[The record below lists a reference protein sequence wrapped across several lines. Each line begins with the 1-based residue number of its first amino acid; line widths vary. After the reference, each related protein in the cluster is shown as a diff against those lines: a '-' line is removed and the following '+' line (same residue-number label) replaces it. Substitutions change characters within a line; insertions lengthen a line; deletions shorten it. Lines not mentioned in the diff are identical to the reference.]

1 MTDILLPSLRRA
13 AAILLTAAALP
24 YAAACSRPTASRSLA
39 PDVWAVVDGHDIHR
53 AEVEEAYRASVD
65 PTPTP
70 PSAEET
76 LGLEL
81 NVLDE
86 LITQDILLARASA
99 AHLDVTDAD
108 VTKAVTER
116 QNGLTD
122 AAFQMQL
129 AERGLTPD
137 DFKNGVRRELIV
149 RKLVDRDVTSKINVT
164 DAEITAYY
172 NAHRAEFNVTE
183 DQYHLAQILITPVQD
198 QQITNRQHD
207 DATSPADAQRKVTM
221 LMDRLHKG
229 EDFATLAMDYSEDP
243 NSAPRGG
250 DLGFVPASTL
260 ERVPPQVKKMVL
272 DTKPGQV
279 SAVTLNGATTL
290 LMVVAHEAPG
300 QRELTTPSVHD
311 SIRDNL
317 KSRREQVLHAAYL
330 AEARAGATVVNNLAQ
345 QIIAT
350 NGALPAAAPTTSAP
364 GASTPAPAAPE
375 GTAPKAQ

>member
-1 MTDILLPSLRRA
+1 MITTRSFRRRRLSLLVTVVTGLALAGACARSQAPS
-13 AAILLTAAALP
+13 
-24 YAAACSRPTASRSLA
+24 SLSS
-39 PDVWAVVDGHDIHR
+39 DVWAVVDGHEIHR
-53 AEVEEAYRASVD
+53 AEVEQAYRASVD

-70 PSAEET
+70 PSAEEM

-86 LITQDILLARASA
+86 LIAQDILLARASA
-99 AHLDVTDAD
+99 AHIDVADAD

-172 NAHRAEFNVTE
+172 NAHRDEFNVTE
-183 DQYHLAQILITPVQD
+183 DQYHLAQILVTPAQD

-207 DATSPADAQRKVTM
+207 DATSAADAQRKVTM
-221 LMDRLHKG
+221 LMDRLRKG

-279 SAVTLNGATTL
+279 SSVTINGATTL

-330 AEARAGATVVNNLAQ
+330 AEARAGATVVNNLAR

-350 NGALPAAAPTTSAP
+350 NGALPAAAPTPA
-364 GASTPAPAAPE
+364 AAPAPAAPTTPT
-375 GTAPKAQ
+375 GR

>member
-1 MTDILLPSLRRA
+1 
-13 AAILLTAAALP
+13 LTVAALP
-24 YAAACSRPTASRSLA
+24 YAAACNRSSSSGSLS
-39 PDVWAVVDGHDIHR
+39 PDVWAVVDGHEIHR
-53 AEVEEAYRASVD
+53 AEVEQAYRASVD

-70 PSAEET
+70 PSAEEMA
-76 LGLEL
+76 GLEL

-86 LITQDILLARASA
+86 LIAQNILLARAHA
-99 AHLDVTDAD
+99 AHIDVPDAD

-137 DFKNGVRRELIV
+137 DFKAGVRRELVV

-164 DAEITAYY
+164 DADITAYY
-172 NAHRAEFNVTE
+172 NAHRDEFNVTE

-198 QQITNRQHD
+198 QQVTNRQHD
-207 DATSPADAQRKVTM
+207 DATSASEAQRKVAM
-221 LMDRLHKG
+221 LMDRLRKG
-229 EDFATLAMDYSEDP
+229 ENFATLAMDYSEDA

-260 ERVPPQVKKMVL
+260 ERVPAQVKKMVL
-272 DTKPGQV
+272 DTKPGEV
-279 SAVTLNGATTL
+279 SSVTLNGATTL

-300 QRELTTPSVHD
+300 QRELSTPSVHD

-330 AEARAGATVVNNLAQ
+330 ADARAGATVVNNLAR
-345 QIIAT
+345 QIIAN
-350 NGALPAAAPTTSAP
+350 NGALPAAAA
-364 GASTPAPAAPE
+364 PAPAAP
-375 GTAPKAQ
+375 TPAPAPAAPAAPKAQ

>member
-1 MTDILLPSLRRA
+1 MITTRSLRRRRLS
-13 AAILLTAAALP
+13 ILVTAVTGLAL
-24 YAAACSRPTASRSLA
+24 ASACARSRAPSSLSS
-39 PDVWAVVDGHDIHR
+39 DVWAVVDGREIHKS
-53 AEVEEAYRASVD
+53 EVEKAYRASVD
-65 PTPTP
+65 QTPTP

-86 LITQDILLARASA
+86 LIAQDILLARASA
-99 AHLDVTDAD
+99 AHLEVADAD

-137 DFKNGVRRELIV
+137 DFKNGVRRELLV
-149 RKLVDRDVTSKINVT
+149 RKLVDRDVTSKIDVT

-198 QQITNRQHD
+198 QQVTNRQHD
-207 DATSPADAQRKVTM
+207 DATSAAEAQRKVTM
-221 LMDRLHKG
+221 LMDRLRKG

-272 DTKPGQV
+272 DTKPGEV
-279 SAVTLNGATTL
+279 SSVTLNGATTL

-330 AEARAGATVVNNLAQ
+330 AEARAGATVVNNLAR
-345 QIIAT
+345 QIVAT
-350 NGALPAAAPTTSAP
+350 NGALAAAAPTLA
-364 GASTPAPAAPE
+364 GASAPAAPA
-375 GTAPKAQ
+375 APAGH